1 MLLLLSAISFLVMD
15 IHTMVSLYVL
25 PDQWEGK
32 VACFLKTSNFKTT
45 ALTGK
50 KKVISIKINKTNS

>member
-32 VACFLKTSNFKTT
+32 VAFFLKTSNFKTT

-50 KKVISIKINKTNS
+50 KKSNFN